1 MDAIAV
7 IAIVGALLVGELFAA
22 ALITLMLA
30 TGRLLEA
37 RAAGRARAELSA
49 LVARAPVDARRYA
62 DGGVEVV
69 PLDAVRPGDLLLVRS
84 GEVVPVDGR
93 VERDAAV
100 LDESALTGEA
110 APVTRTVGD
119 GVRSGVVN
127 AGGPFDLRAT
137 TTAAESTYAGIV
149 RLVEQ
154 ASAESAPFV
163 RLAERY
169 AAWFLPLS
177 LALAG
182 LGRVRWPGPLW
193 WRCWWWPHHA
203 R

>member
-1 MDAIAV
+1 M
-7 IAIVGALLVGELFAA
+7 
-22 ALITLMLA
+22 
-30 TGRLLEA
+30 
-37 RAAGRARAELSA
+37 
-49 LVARAPVDARRYA
+49 
-62 DGGVEVV
+62 
-69 PLDAVRPGDLLLVRS
+69 
-84 GEVVPVDGR
+84 
-93 VERDAAV
+93 
-100 LDESALTGEA
+100 
-110 APVTRTVGD
+110 
-119 GVRSGVVN
+119 VN